1 MSPSFIPHELYLIYV
16 PLTHL
21 GRKTHALALSLNKV
35 IHEIN
40 VTEQSITPLH
50 WKEILEMLGPARTN
64 LLNTEHPDYS
74 NIFKGKNFSEQDLL
88 EIIFRNPQI
97 VKGPVGI
104 LHNKAV
110 VCHSA
115 TDILQ
120 LDLTPG
126 PKNRLTNFRTEETIT
141 DTIHFRIVKVPFFS
155 VIHFPPDSV

>member
-1 MSPSFIPHELYLIYV
+1 MSPSFIPHELYLIYD
-16 PLTHL
+16 PLTDL

-40 VTEQSITPLH
+40 VMEKSITPLH

-104 LHNKAV
+104 LHNKAI
-110 VCHSA
+110 VCDTPS
-115 TDILQ
+115 DILH

-126 PKNRLTNFRTEETIT
+126 AEKQAYKF
-141 DTIHFRIVKVPFFS
+141 
-155 VIHFPPDSV
+155 